1 MSCGRREVINTG
13 NVSFCKHFIGWIKS
27 VTLSL
32 DSKISKCTWEVI
44 RTCDSLVQKSKINL
58 SSILILSSHLK
69 RRTVLRWVHMCF
81 EIVIVLAWYTMRQQ
95 CLVELFTSLRNNFNP
110 TFKLHFQIGNLQF
123 NYTLVIIPDEDH
135 QSVIYCNWH
144 LFH

>member
-1 MSCGRREVINTG
+1 
-13 NVSFCKHFIGWIKS
+13 
-27 VTLSL
+27 
-32 DSKISKCTWEVI
+32 
-44 RTCDSLVQKSKINL
+44 
-58 SSILILSSHLK
+58 
-69 RRTVLRWVHMCF
+69 MCF

-135 QSVIYCNWH
+135 QNVIYSKVRSLIKHRCLIRALLMCEYLTSPRNAYEHILVHMINTCSEIVNNYHTCSVTKILVWEPCLLH
-144 LFH
+144 SAIYCVSRISCRSVW